1 MWWLHISKNC
11 KEKRL
16 NKGKYCEKTTKN
28 TEKKIR
34 KEIRLEKQC
43 GLGNAYAMQGLSLRR
58 DRNQS
63 TR

>member
-16 NKGKYCEKTTKN
+16 NKGKYCEKATKN

-34 KEIRLEKQC
+34 KEIRLQNNVASVMHTQC
-43 GLGNAYAMQGLSLRR
+43 
-58 DRNQS
+58 
-63 TR
+63 